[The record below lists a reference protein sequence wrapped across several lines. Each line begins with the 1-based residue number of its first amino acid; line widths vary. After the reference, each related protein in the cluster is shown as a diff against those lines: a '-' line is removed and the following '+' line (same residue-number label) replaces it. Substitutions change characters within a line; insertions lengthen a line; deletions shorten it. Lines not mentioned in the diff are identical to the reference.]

1 MAAEVQ
7 RSMAGDQPMWRQ
19 RLRAGRSKARQEPHA
34 VQRFLARRCFR
45 LFERAGLHVTADHFY
60 EPIPN
65 LARLAREYSGDARPC
80 TGIDF
85 RFDEAE
91 RRLLGLLD
99 RWGGEFVAS
108 ARRLGFRERNLYY
121 AGVDA
126 ALLYCFLRDRKPTR
140 VLEVGQGVSTGIMLA
155 ALDDNAGETGVVS
168 SFVTIDPF
176 DRLEDRSERREVRV
190 DVDRRSAPLQAIP
203 PRLWEELGSTDFVFV
218 DSSHVHKFGS
228 DVELLFDQVLPS
240 VPTGVAVHLHDI
252 FSPFHYP
259 RDWYVKEKRFWSEG
273 YHLENFLRFNRAFR
287 VLVPT
292 YYLVRASAALAA
304 RWPTVS
310 PLRGADLEG
319 SSFYR
324 ERIA

>member
-1 MAAEVQ
+1 
-7 RSMAGDQPMWRQ
+7 MAGDQPLWRE
-19 RLRAGRSKARQEPHA
+19 RLRVGRSKLRQEPHA
-34 VQRFLARRCFR
+34 AQRFLARRCFR

-65 LARLAREYSGDARPC
+65 LAMLARDYAGEARPC
-80 TGIDF
+80 IGIDF
-85 RFDEAE
+85 RFEEAE
-91 RRLLGLLD
+91 RRLLGLLECF
-99 RWGGEFVAS
+99 GGEFSAS
-108 ARRLGFRERNLYY
+108 ARRLGFRERNLSY

-140 VLEVGQGVSTGIMLA
+140 VLEVGQGVSTRVMLA
-155 ALDDNAGETGVVS
+155 ALDDNAGETGVVA

-176 DRLEDRSERREVRV
+176 DRLEDLSAGREIRV
-190 DVDRRSAPLQAIP
+190 DVDRRREPLQATP

-252 FSPFHYP
+252 FSPYHYP

-273 YHLENFLRFNRAFR
+273 HHLENFLRFNRAFR

-292 YYLVRASAALAA
+292 YHLVRDSAALAV

-310 PLRGADLEG
+310 LLHGLDLEG
-319 SSFYR
+319 SSFYV
-324 ERIA
+324 ERIT